1 MKTATIVGAGL
12 VGSLWSV
19 YLSKAGYK
27 VKIFERRDDI
37 RNAEITAGKS
47 INLSLS
53 DRGFKALSVVGIDE
67 EVKSIGI
74 PMHGRSMHDDK
85 GNTTY
90 QPYGQDGQAIYST
103 SRGGLNAKLMDIAE
117 ETGNVEIFYNEKCID
132 ANLKEGTVK
141 LQNSITNEVSEHKSD
156 VVFATDGA
164 FSAIRTKA
172 MQRTSRFNYS
182 QNFIEDGYRELLL
195 PANEDGTH
203 KIDKNVLHIWPR
215 GRFMLIA
222 LANEDG
228 SFTCTLF
235 MPYEGYDNSFD
246 KLNTR
251 EDVDQFFKTTFPD
264 FYDLMPN
271 VADTWG
277 DYPLSTLAI
286 MRSYPWKVGK
296 GVLMGDAAHATVPF
310 YGQGMNSG
318 FEDCYVMWQLMQKHN
333 EDWEVVL
340 DEFQKLR
347 KPDGDAVQDLSMHNY
362 KVMSELVADPKFLLQ
377 KKLERRI
384 QELYPDEY
392 LPLYSMVTFSSE
404 IRYSTAMEKGF
415 AQDEKMRKIIEENDV
430 EGMFENNTIDTLIHQ
445 IFKKQSV

>member
-53 DRGFKALSVVGIDE
+53 DRGFKALSVVGIEDE
-67 EVKSIGI
+67 IRSIGI

-85 GNTTY
+85 GNITY
-90 QPYGQDGQAIYST
+90 QPYGQEGQAIYST

-117 ETGNVEIFYNEKCID
+117 STGNVEIFYNEKCIGAD
-132 ANLKEGTVK
+132 LKEGIVK
-141 LQNSITNEVSEHKSD
+141 LQNSITNKTSEYKSD

-172 MQRTSRFNYS
+172 MQRSQRFNYS

-203 KIDKNVLHIWPR
+203 KLDKNVLHIWPR

-222 LANEDG
+222 LANDDG

-251 EDVDQFFKTTFPD
+251 DDVDNFFKTTFPD

-277 DYPLSTLAI
+277 DYPLSSLAI

-318 FEDCYVMWQLMQKHN
+318 FEDCYVMWELMQKHN
-333 EDWEVVL
+333 QNWEVVL
-340 DEFQKLR
+340 DEFQKIR

-377 KKLERRI
+377 KRLERRI
-384 QELYPDEY
+384 QELYPEEY

-415 AQDEKMRKIIEENDV
+415 AQDEKMRAIIDSNDIAA
-430 EGMFENNTIDTLIHQ
+430 MFENNTIDTLIHQ
-445 IFKKQSV
+445 LFNKESV